1 MGVSIAHNINVI
13 LYRKEVRDML
23 NGVFQELDRY
33 GCMIEFLASGSK
45 DIKEIAAYLKGK
57 GVPESTVRGQI
68 NNIKDGKTV
77 LIVWEEPSTLKLNYA
92 VLENAMETLG
102 NLLKMEKISIGE
114 NGVGASYSNIGIG
127 SKDTEL
133 QIDGLKKEVDDLKA
147 IISQR
152 DATIKAMFEKEN
164 ALSIELEEAMKK
176 TLELPVIIVST
187 EEILPEVSAWE
198 GQFVSMHKKGT
209 VLGFDNE
216 DQEEAIQEEPIDEKA
231 EKKEGFIFTYANY
244 VKRGIQK
251 MFTKTFMAGR
261 VNELLEKKGQTKFV
275 SNKNYVNNILRE
287 PSFTNQQKLAMYAAF
302 SEYRH
307 SDFEKLL
314 NFAGDNGID
323 ANLLIQWVESLGDE
337 LDYLQIKNALRQFA
351 KPTEYKLKYDLAKEL
366 LLGVWQVEFYKNG
379 VSTRFRLIAEP
390 DIEMIRE
397 KLGLSESAFTY
408 IDYETY
414 EEVKENSEEKK

>member
-1 MGVSIAHNINVI
+1 
-13 LYRKEVRDML
+13 ML
-23 NGVFQELDRY
+23 NGVFQELERY

-45 DIKEIAAYLKGK
+45 DMKEIAAYLKGK

-77 LIVWEEPSTLKLNYA
+77 LIVWEEPSTLKINYA
-92 VLENAMETLG
+92 VLENAVETLG

-114 NGVGASYSNIGIG
+114 NGVGASYSNILMA
-127 SKDTEL
+127 SKDTEQ
-133 QIDGLKKEVDDLKA
+133 QIDDLKKEVDDLKA
-147 IISQR
+147 IIFQR
-152 DATIKAMFEKEN
+152 DATIKAMIEKEN
-164 ALSIELEEAMKK
+164 ALSKELEEAMKK

-231 EKKEGFIFTYANY
+231 EKKEGFILTYANY

-275 SNKNYVNNILRE
+275 SNKNYVNNILKE

-379 VSTRFRLIAEP
+379 VPTRFRLIAEP